1 MSGGRAATRAAA
13 AVDSPVSLPAAPSP
27 DAADHR
33 ERLMAGLA
41 EAIRE
46 KGLAKTQIT
55 DIVGHAHASRT
66 TFYRCFDDK
75 EACFFALAQRLTDA
89 TREAVEAAVDPE
101 APWQHQVDQAI
112 DAYFGILSV
121 DPEIVVTFV
130 SDLPMLGESASRL
143 RREGIAQ
150 YAEMLVRLAGTPR
163 MREAGIAIDLDTAVL
178 LMSGLDGMVVHA
190 VEAGRPVAELAPAAK
205 QALKRVLAP
214 E

>member
-1 MSGGRAATRAAA
+1 MRQAGATARPA
-13 AVDSPVSLPAAPSP
+13 DLPGAPSAR
-27 DAADHR
+27 AADHR

-46 KGLAKTQIT
+46 KGLARTQIT

-66 TFYRCFDDK
+66 TFYRCFADK

-101 APWQHQVDQAI
+101 APWSDQVDQAI
-112 DAYFGILSV
+112 DAYIDILSV

-130 SDLPMLGESASRL
+130 SDLPVLGERAARL

-150 YAEMLVRLAGTPR
+150 YAEMLVRLASTPR
-163 MREAGIAIDLDTAVL
+163 MREAEIAVDGDTAVL
-178 LMSGLDGMVVHA
+178 IMSGLDGMFVHA
-190 VEAGRPVAELAPAAK
+190 VEAGRSLAELAPAAK
-205 QALKRVLAP
+205 DAVKRVLARAEP
-214 E
+214 